1 MFKGDSMYSILPID
15 ATYFFNITKFLKCI
29 NIMWKKQQ
37 LFPHN
42 VQRLMRF
49 YFQKKYFYA
58 VTSIPVIDVLVLS
71 SNDDIFLYDVVRRT
85 QSTS

>member
-1 MFKGDSMYSILPID
+1 
-15 ATYFFNITKFLKCI
+15 
-29 NIMWKKQQ
+29 
-37 LFPHN
+37 
-42 VQRLMRF
+42 MRF

-85 QSTS
+85 QSTI